1 MIEEDT
7 VRPACFPVTLRTVLA
22 LLSLVHV
29 VLQMA
34 RSTRPGELGASEGI
48 GVAAS
53 AGDLIVDPLEGEI
66 GLIVIK
72 REAIPGLRDVARVT
86 GAPESPLV
94 NIVSAVTRV
103 AVLLQLYCA
112 RIIPVT
118 ALTLEL
124 GVRAQEGK
132 LRFPSVIE

>member
-34 RSTRPGELGASEGI
+34 RSTRPGEFRASEGV
-48 GVAAS
+48 GVAAG

-72 REAIPGLRDVARVT
+72 REAIPGLRDVARVA

-103 AVLLQLYCA
+103 AVLLQLYCV

-124 GVRAQEGK
+124 SVCTPERKLGV
-132 LRFPSVIE
+132 STVIE

>member
-1 MIEEDT
+1 MIKEDT
-7 VRPACFPVTLRTVLA
+7 VRPACLPVTLRTVLA

-34 RSTRPGELGASEGI
+34 RSTRPGELGASEGF
-48 GVAAS
+48 GVAAG

-124 GVRAQEGK
+124 CVRAPEGK